1 MARRKRAVEPL
12 ATIWNCPDALWD
24 NIVVP
29 TLHELDPEPHTGR
42 PRVDQ
47 RRALDGIIYQMRSG
61 CQWNH
66 LPKEFGDDASI
77 HRTFQRWIERGVLER
92 IWAKLVEMC
101 DELGAVDW
109 VWQSADAALGKAR
122 FGGIVSERIPRIERR
137 TAASTAFSS
146 KAMVG
151 RSPPMSKPPMCMTR

>member
-1 MARRKRAVEPL
+1 MARHKRAVEPL
-12 ATIWNCPDALWD
+12 ATIWNCPDEFWD

-42 PRVDQ
+42 PRIDQ
-47 RRALDGIIYQMRSG
+47 RKALDGIIFQMRSG

-77 HRTFQRWIERGVLER
+77 HRTFQRWIALGVLER
-92 IWAKLVEMC
+92 LWAKLVERC

-137 TAASTAFSS
+137 MAPSTAFLL
-146 KAMVG
+146 KATAG
-151 RSPPMSKPPMCMTR
+151 HLPHISKPPMCMTR

>member
-12 ATIWNCPDALWD
+12 PTIWNCPDELWD

-42 PRVDQ
+42 PRIDQ
-47 RRALDGIIYQMRSG
+47 RKALDGIIFQMRSG

-92 IWAKLVEMC
+92 IWAKLVEDC

-122 FGGIVSERIPRIERR
+122 FGGIVLERIPRIERR
-137 TAASTAFSS
+137 MAANTAFLS
-146 KAMVG
+146 KLAADPWP
-151 RSPPMSKPPMCMTR
+151 STSKPPMCMTR